1 MSDSIISIQNISK
14 AFPKKKTQDITVLED
29 IDLSLRESEIVCL
42 LGTSGSGKSTLLRIM
57 AGLIEPSAGSVHW
70 YGQPINGPVPGVS
83 MVFQNFA
90 LLPWLTV
97 LENVELGLEAQNLSA
112 SERRKKALAAIDVVG
127 MDGFESAYP

>member
-1 MSDSIISIQNISK
+1 
-14 AFPKKKTQDITVLED
+14 
-29 IDLSLRESEIVCL
+29 
-42 LGTSGSGKSTLLRIM
+42 
-57 AGLIEPSAGSVHW
+57 
-70 YGQPINGPVPGVS
+70 

-127 MDGFESAYP
+127 MDGFESAYPKEPLVGCVNGLALRVQLLLSQMSCSWMSLFCS

>member
-57 AGLIEPSAGSVHW
+57 AGLIEPSGEPFIGMGS
-70 YGQPINGPVPGVS
+70 Q
-83 MVFQNFA
+83 
-90 LLPWLTV
+90 LTV
-97 LENVELGLEAQNLSA
+97 RFQ
-112 SERRKKALAAIDVVG
+112 ALVWCFKISLYCPG
-127 MDGFESAYP
+127 